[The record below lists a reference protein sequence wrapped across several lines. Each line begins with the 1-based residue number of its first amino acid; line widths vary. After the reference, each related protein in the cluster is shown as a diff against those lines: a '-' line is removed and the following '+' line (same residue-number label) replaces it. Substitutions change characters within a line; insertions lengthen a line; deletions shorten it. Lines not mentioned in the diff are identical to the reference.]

1 MGFVSYTEDIYE
13 RYITNMKKAINYLN
27 GNAILSSENSQ
38 KIATLLG
45 DCEQEMTK
53 LLELTT
59 NPEVNLSK
67 RIINIENH
75 NMKLINEIKL
85 LKKENR
91 KLKKTIKSIKEEN
104 SILLSLKTNPE
115 EVLRKYDK

>member
-13 RYITNMKKAINYLN
+13 RYISNIRKTINYLN
-27 GNAILSSENSQ
+27 NSATISSKNSI
-38 KIATLLG
+38 KIAALLS

-67 RIINIENH
+67 KIINVENQ
-75 NMKLINEIKL
+75 NTKLVNEIKQ
-85 LKKENR
+85 LKKENST
-91 KLKKTIKSIKEEN
+91 LKKTIRSIKEEN

-115 EVLRKYDK
+115 EVLKKYDK